1 MGIGIGN
8 NNVSTNVMNNYF
20 GGAGQMGMMQQ
31 NPVMQMM
38 QMMMGSMQGLT
49 GGPSQEMG
57 MGMPGMG
64 MGMPGMDMGM
74 GMPGMGMGMP
84 GMDMGMG
91 MPGMGM
97 PGFSPMMGNNIG
109 NFLGMQQNPMMQ
121 MMQMMMQMMQMM
133 MQMMGGGAC
142 PGMMGGMPGMGGG
155 MPGMGGGMPGMGGG
169 MPGGGGA
176 GAYAGIGPD
185 GKPYAGAYAGGA
197 NGAQGAQNGQQI
209 QSGDGKQGT
218 VIRQGKPIGANIAP
232 AFDAMY
238 AAAKADGVN
247 ITITSGFRSHEQQQ
261 ALWNKNPNPKMV
273 ARPGTSQHEKGNALD
288 LGPPGAYGWLK
299 ANAPK
304 FGFKN
309 YPPEPWHYSTTGH

>member
-8 NNVSTNVMNNYF
+8 SNISTNVMNNYF

-31 NPVMQMM
+31 NPMMQMMQMM
-38 QMMMGSMQGLT
+38 QMMMGSMGGLT
-49 GGPSQEMG
+49 GGPCQQMG
-57 MGMPGMG
+57 GGMPGMG
-64 MGMPGMDMGM
+64 G
-74 GMPGMGMGMP
+74 GMPGMGG
-84 GMDMGMG
+84 
-91 MPGMGM
+91 GM
-97 PGFSPMMGNNIG
+97 PGFSPMMGNNVG
-109 NFLGMQQNPMMQ
+109 NFLGMQQQNPMMQ

-155 MPGMGGGMPGMGGG
+155 MPGMGGGMPG
-169 MPGGGGA
+169 GGGA

-185 GKPYAGAYAGGA
+185 GQPYAGAYAGGN
-197 NGAQGAQNGQQI
+197 NGAQRAQNGQQI
-209 QSGDGKQGT
+209 QSGDGNQET

-232 AFDAMY
+232 AFDAMVN
-238 AAAKADGVN
+238 AAKRDGVN
-247 ITITSGFRSHEQQQ
+247 ITITSGFRSHAQQQ